1 MILEKKYRFDNLE
14 FRWVEAVRWVKTDG
28 PDQNLRYPEIVCWV
42 KKIDNSEFCYTLAYW
57 DEDSEGW
64 DLKFVGDRPFDYDNV
79 DPKLFW
85 ELARM
90 GNTVANADWR
100 MQRFMRE
107 R

>member
-1 MILEKKYRFDNLE
+1 MILDKKYRFDNLE
-14 FRWVEAVRWVKTDG
+14 FRWVESNYH
-28 PDQNLRYPEIVCWV
+28 PPYPEIVCWV
-42 KKIDNSEFCYTLAYW
+42 KKDDGSEYCYTLALW
-57 DEDSEGW
+57 VEDSEGW

-85 ELARM
+85 EVARL
-90 GNTVANADWR
+90 GNTIANADWR